1 MKIVKVIASN
11 GREMYYRVSPNGK
24 KVRITKEKA
33 LASENPPEKVAK
45 SPKTS
50 PKTGTAKAKTAKAK
64 AKAAKKEKVFTIKE
78 VLTKSPTGFGKTIKV
93 GGFLLTSF
101 GKVKKEEQKFE
112 LCSSFL
118 ETWPPQC
125 SDPSLEFTLDAKK
138 AKTFLEKVSKQSKLT
153 KAYYIDSKTDGEL
166 FSEERIVVEVSISP
180 FMEVIVQ
187 V

>member
-1 MKIVKVIASN
+1 MKVVKVIASN
-11 GREMYYRVSPNGK
+11 GREMYYRVSTSGK

-33 LASENPPEKVAK
+33 LASENPPEKVATSSK
-45 SPKTS
+45 SSKKST
-50 PKTGTAKAKTAKAK
+50 TKAKTAKAK
-64 AKAAKKEKVFTIKE
+64 PKANKKEKVFTIKE

-93 GGFLLTSF
+93 EGFLLTSF
-101 GKVKKEEQKFE
+101 RKVPKKEQKFE
-112 LCSSFL
+112 LCSAFL

-138 AKTFLEKVSKQSKLT
+138 AKTFLEKISEQSKLT